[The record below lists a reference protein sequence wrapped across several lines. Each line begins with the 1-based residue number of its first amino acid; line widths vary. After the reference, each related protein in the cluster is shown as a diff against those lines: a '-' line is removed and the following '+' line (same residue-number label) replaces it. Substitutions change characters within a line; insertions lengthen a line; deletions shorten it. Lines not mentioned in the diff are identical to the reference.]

1 MRLEH
6 LLSGVLL
13 VVVTFCLVWLFVL
26 SVFFEAI
33 GNELDSPLAQL
44 VRAPH

>member
-13 VVVTFCLVWLFVL
+13 VFLVAVFSVLVVFMYWYFNGVCFRVL
-26 SVFFEAI
+26 QSFSSV
-33 GNELDSPLAQL
+33 G
-44 VRAPH
+44 

>member
-13 VVVTFCLVWLFVL
+13 VVVTFCLVWLFVFL
-26 SVFFEAI
+26 VIFL
-33 GNELDSPLAQL
+33 GYELDSPLAQL